1 MAYTEADRIR
11 TARLLA
17 FAVVAAVNDCPEGVP
32 GGSLYAALMKKG
44 CTLPQFEQIMGA
56 LTETGLVRKH
66 GELYTATDKGRAFA
80 GVKVAA

>member
-1 MAYTEADRIR
+1 MTDKIPAAY
-11 TARLLA
+11 LLA

-32 GGSLYAALMKKG
+32 GGSLYAALMTKG
-44 CTLPQFEQIMGA
+44 CSLSQFQQLMGA
-56 LTETGLVRKH
+56 LTNTGLLHKA

>member
-1 MAYTEADRIR
+1 MTDKLPAAY
-11 TARLLA
+11 LLA

-32 GGSLYAALMKKG
+32 GGSLYAALMSR
-44 CTLPQFEQIMGA
+44 CSLSQFQQMMGA
-56 LTETGLVRKH
+56 LTETGLLRKH